1 MPKFDYYDLENH
13 ILINYYPF
21 MTIFCQ
27 GGAFITG
34 VLYSFTNY
42 RLWNVWGTSMA
53 TLCLPVDCIIFY
65 KEPLGTIGTL
75 LFLVLGFVPFCIMI
89 AVARILYKFIRF
101 ATAPIFLPFKII
113 SSSPQ
118 TTLNSFRRKRK
129 RKNRKRGRGGRNKER
144 TY

>member
-1 MPKFDYYDLENH
+1 MPKFEYYDLENH
-13 ILINYYPF
+13 ILINYYLF
-21 MTIFCQ
+21 MTVFCQ

-75 LFLVLGFVPFCIMI
+75 VFLVLGFVPFCIMI
-89 AVARILYKFIRF
+89 ADAAFPEFEAVIEVKGKWRSVYLFSMIL
-101 ATAPIFLPFKII
+101 
-113 SSSPQ
+113 
-118 TTLNSFRRKRK
+118 
-129 RKNRKRGRGGRNKER
+129 
-144 TY
+144 